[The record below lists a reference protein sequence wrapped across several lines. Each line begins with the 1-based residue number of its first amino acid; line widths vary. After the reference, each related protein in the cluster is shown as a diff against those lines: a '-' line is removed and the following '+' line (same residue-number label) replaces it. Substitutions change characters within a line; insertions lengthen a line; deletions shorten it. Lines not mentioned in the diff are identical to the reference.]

1 MRPSAPT
8 ALVTGANRGIGL
20 EVCRQLARQGM
31 RVLLGARAQAKGG
44 QAAAVLVG
52 EGLQVRAVTLD
63 VTSAASIATLRA
75 DIGSIDVLVN
85 NAGVDYDTDQTALT
99 ADLTRVR
106 RTFATNLF
114 GAWATAQAFS
124 PDMCRHG
131 WGRIVNVSSIAG
143 SLTEMGTE
151 APGYSASKAA
161 LNALSRTVAKAYGE
175 QGIRTNTVS
184 PAYVDTP
191 IVREVLAQF
200 EGSRGIAPEDLM
212 AHFLKTFR
220 PGINVGRPGR
230 PEDVAAAVVFLASEA
245 ADYINGVNLRV
256 DGGSVSTI

>member
-31 RVLLGARAQAKGG
+31 RVLLGARTQAKGG
-44 QAAAVLVG
+44 QAAAALVG

-106 RTFATNLF
+106 RTFETNLF

-124 PDMCRHG
+124 PDMRRHG

-143 SLTEMGTE
+143 SLTEMGRE

-161 LNALSRTVAKAYGE
+161 LNALTRQLAAELAGTGVLVNS
-175 QGIRTNTVS
+175 VS
-184 PAYVDTP
+184 PGWVATDMG
-191 IVREVLAQF
+191 
-200 EGSRGIAPEDLM
+200 GSG
-212 AHFLKTFR
+212 
-220 PGINVGRPGR
+220 GRPVHEG
-230 PEDVAAAVVFLASEA
+230 AASVVWAVLLPDDGPSGDFFQDGLPLAW
-245 ADYINGVNLRV
+245 
-256 DGGSVSTI
+256 